1 MSGKDI
7 SLQKF
12 FTLKREVI
20 LMKKSTL
27 GLFIGLAAITASE
40 VSEINLVEATAAAA
54 ILFQTKQTF

>member
-1 MSGKDI
+1 MSEKDI

>member
-1 MSGKDI
+1 
-7 SLQKF
+7 
-12 FTLKREVI
+12 
-20 LMKKSTL
+20 MKKSTL